1 MGHWAICTTVIGS
14 FLLLISNKI
23 NIDSKSLY
31 FWLSF
36 IVHQV
41 FSFVFCLCQLFLFLL
56 CYLSILLA
64 VSLAVLHLLRLP
76 SKKEKKKYFMSW
88 TTKAV
93 KHISKLVYQ
102 WSGLLHWWLFFF
114 FRNTLSSKYWQIL
127 LCDLSSMGEFSNAFH
142 ILNVYVLKTLN

>member
-23 NIDSKSLY
+23 NINSKSLY

-36 IVHQV
+36 SVHRL

-76 SKKEKKKYFMSW
+76 SKKRRRKKSTSCHELQKQSNQNVLNYKSSQTRM
-88 TTKAV
+88 
-93 KHISKLVYQ
+93 
-102 WSGLLHWWLFFF
+102 WLASLMAFLK
-114 FRNTLSSKYWQIL
+114 NTLSCKYWLVRDCCVIWVAWGN
-127 LCDLSSMGEFSNAFH
+127 SVIHFT
-142 ILNVYVLKTLN
+142 Y